1 MPTDSPGMGG
11 DEATWESQ
19 RVILIGRNGSLT
31 PFTY

>member
-1 MPTDSPGMGG
+1 MGG

-19 RVILIGRNGSLT
+19 PVILIGHDGSLT